1 MIPVVVTAHGAQLLV
16 GQLGCDGSGG
26 QLAWYDPATGAEHW
40 LFKAGAG
47 PSPVAYNSMENGA
60 IA

>member
-1 MIPVVVTAHGAQLLV
+1 VVTAYGAQLLV